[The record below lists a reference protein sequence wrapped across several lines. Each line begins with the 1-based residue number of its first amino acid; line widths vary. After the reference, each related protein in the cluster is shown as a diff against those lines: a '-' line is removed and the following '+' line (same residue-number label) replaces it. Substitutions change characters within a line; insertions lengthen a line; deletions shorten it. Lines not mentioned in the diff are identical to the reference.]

1 MSTHN
6 NVRVVKDN
14 HSVAISLILFE
25 GAEVGGVSVLY
36 LHDCYEHSKKILI
49 IRYTSINIK

>member
-36 LHDCYEHSKKILI
+36 LHDCYEHSKK
-49 IRYTSINIK
+49 Y